1 MHIFYNLNMHNV
13 AQIPSIQLS
22 ALQKWWSTHSQAS
35 QALQIK
41 YISQCDSTNVQL
53 CHSPR
58 QHNTLLVAE
67 HQTHG
72 RGQFERAWVSG
83 TGDLMFSLGLL
94 LPPSL
99 VPALSLRIGL
109 ALAQVCA
116 VHGWHAQ
123 LKWPNDVIATH
134 PDTGQRGKL
143 AGVLVQN
150 QPAND
155 GEHAWVVIGVGVNIA
170 TRLLPA
176 ASDASAFPPI
186 GLAQLDETWIQP
198 VNHQREDL
206 IMQIVDTIL
215 VHIETAA
222 TAPDEQLARAWNSH
236 DLWHDSHLTITEPS
250 GRRHTGT
257 GFGVNADGAYQINVN
272 GDIRSF
278 YSGQLRPAVEPA

>member
-1 MHIFYNLNMHNV
+1 MHNV

-35 QALQIK
+35 LALHIK
-41 YISQCDSTNVQL
+41 YTPQCDSTNVQL
-53 CHSPR
+53 CHSPH

-72 RGQFERAWVSG
+72 RGQFERTWVSG

-94 LPPSL
+94 LPPSS
-99 VPALSLRIGL
+99 VPALSLRVGL

-116 VHGWHAQ
+116 VHGWHVQ

-143 AGVLVQN
+143 VGILVQN
-150 QPAND
+150 QTADD
-155 GEHAWVVIGVGVNIA
+155 GEHAWVVIGVGVNIG
-170 TRLLPA
+170 TRLLPNT
-176 ASDASAFPPI
+176 SDASAFPPI

-198 VNHQREDL
+198 VSHQREDL

-215 VHIETAA
+215 VHIETASA
-222 TAPDEQLARAWNSH
+222 APDEQLARTWNGH
-236 DLWHDSHLTITEPS
+236 DLWHGCRLIATEPS
-250 GRRHTGT
+250 GHRHTGL
-257 GFGVNADGAYQINVN
+257 GCGVNADGAYQVDIN
-272 GDIRSF
+272 GETRSF
-278 YSGQLRPAVEPA
+278 YSAQLRPATEPA